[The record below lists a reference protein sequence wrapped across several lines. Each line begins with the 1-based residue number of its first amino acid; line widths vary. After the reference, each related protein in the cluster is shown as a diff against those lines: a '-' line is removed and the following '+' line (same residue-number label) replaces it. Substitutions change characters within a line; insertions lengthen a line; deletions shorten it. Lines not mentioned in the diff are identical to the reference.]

1 MSNEFKIN
9 FGEQSSA
16 ESSIRKFPI
25 CLVLDTSGS
34 MHGSNIRDLN
44 ENVRNFLTFVEN
56 NQKARRNAEIAIIEF
71 GGDVRVVTGYNS
83 IDKIN
88 FSDLSAY
95 GATPIGG
102 AVSTA
107 LELLDIRRQYYRN
120 NAIEH
125 YKPIMLIMS
134 DGEPTD
140 DYIGVAQEVYSM
152 VEKKQ
157 LKIFPVGIGEKFNA
171 AHLANFSPFLKPRLI
186 QQSSDFSELFELLS
200 ASSSNPEDDGL
211 DKWFNEDF

>member
-1 MSNEFKIN
+1 MSNQFSIN
-9 FGEQSSA
+9 FGAQNSVNTST
-16 ESSIRKFPI
+16 RKFPI

-34 MHGSNIRDLN
+34 MHGENIRALN

-56 NQKARRNAEIAIIEF
+56 NPKAQRNAEIAIIEF
-71 GGDVRVVTGYNS
+71 GGDVRVVSGYNS
-83 IDKIN
+83 IDNIK
-88 FSDLSAY
+88 FEDLDAY
-95 GATPIGG
+95 GATPLG
-102 AVSTA
+102 AAVEKA
-107 LELLDIRRQYYRN
+107 LSLLDIRRQYYRS

-140 DYIGVAQEVYSM
+140 DYLSVASEVFDM

-157 LKIFPVGIGEKFNA
+157 LKIFPVGIGIKFNTV
-171 AHLANFSPFLKPRLI
+171 HLSRFSPFLKPRLI
-186 QQSSDFSELFELLS
+186 QKSSDFSELFELLS
-200 ASSSNPEDDGL
+200 ASSSNPEDDSL